1 MDLTRR
7 SWAVAGLAVGLAV
20 YAVVLD
26 RPLGLAGAVLITA
39 WLITRQYLFYR
50 ALRTL
55 AEDLSVT
62 QTVPKMSLRTN
73 ETVLTSLTATLESP
87 SRLACSLDAGLPVAT
102 SATEP
107 LSVTLA
113 PTQQRASMTV
123 DIRWPVTGRHTFDP
137 ATLTAT
143 DGLFREQLP
152 VGTTPTVTVEPRVP
166 RNLHVGEGGDRIAT
180 AFGEHDA
187 GLLGSGLEPAGLR
200 EYVPGDAAARIDWN
214 ATARLGTAYVREF
227 EAETDRETVLV
238 VDHREALADGPTGET
253 KLAYLRE
260 FALALVENARQLG
273 DPLGLVA
280 VGTDG
285 ITERIHPSTQPDR
298 YRAIR
303 RSVLDLEPTRAA
315 TADPTT
321 EEPMTDS
328 ATGPTT
334 EAPTPDPST
343 ARATDRTPTGPEPD
357 SPPSPRHRHRQHTR
371 QADVRRAAATLDGE
385 DTPFARTLRP
395 FYTDRQV
402 YLDRIDTDPLYRA
415 VRTTLAGLQS
425 RTFLILCT
433 DDHAPTELLETVT
446 DATGK
451 GARLLVLLAPT
462 VLYEEGGLSDIE
474 SAYDRYLE
482 FEELR
487 RELSRMDK
495 VTALE
500 VGPGDRLSAI
510 ITAGRDRSEPHRV
523 GGEQP

>member
-7 SWAVAGLAVGLAV
+7 SWAVAGLAVGLAA

-26 RPLGLAGAVLITA
+26 RPLGLAGAILIAA

-62 QTVPKMSLRTN
+62 QTTPKPNLRTD
-73 ETVLTSLTATLESP
+73 ETVLTTLTAALESP
-87 SRLACSLDAGLPVAT
+87 SRLACSVEAGLPVAT
-102 SATEP
+102 SAAEP
-107 LSVTLA
+107 LTITIDPA
-113 PTQQRASMTV
+113 QQRASMTV
-123 DIRWPVTGRHTFDP
+123 DVRWPVTGRHTFDP

-180 AFGEHDA
+180 VYGEHEA
-187 GLLGSGLEPAGLR
+187 GRIGSGIEPAGLR

-227 EAETDRETVLV
+227 EAETDRETILV
-238 VDHREALADGPTGET
+238 VDHRESLADGPAGET

-260 FALALVENARQLG
+260 LALAFAENANQLG
-273 DPLGLVA
+273 DPLGLLA
-280 VGTDG
+280 VGNDG
-285 ITERIHPSTQPDR
+285 ITERILPSTRADH
-298 YRAIR
+298 YRTIR
-303 RSVLDLEPTRAA
+303 RSVLDIEPTPAGPADSTTDPA
-315 TADPTT
+315 TV
-321 EEPMTDS
+321 
-328 ATGPTT
+328 
-334 EAPTPDPST
+334 
-343 ARATDRTPTGPEPD
+343 RATDRGRTGPEPD
-357 SPPSPRHRHRQHTR
+357 SPPSPQHRPREHTR
-371 QADVRRAAATLDGE
+371 LADVRRAAATLDGE

-395 FYTDRQV
+395 FYTDRQI
-402 YLDRIDTDPLYRA
+402 YLDRIDADPLYRA
-415 VRTTLAGLQS
+415 VRTTLARQQS
-425 RTFLILCT
+425 RSFLILCT
-433 DDHAPTELLETVT
+433 DDSAPTELLETVT
-446 DATGK
+446 YATGE
-451 GARLLVLLAPT
+451 GARILVLLAPT
-462 VLYEEGGLSDIE
+462 VLYEAGGLSDIE

-487 RELSRMDK
+487 RELSRMDE

-510 ITAGRDRSEPHRV
+510 ITAGRDRSEPRRV